1 MNDPLTLSGPHL
13 SPVLSFPAVP
23 WLLRS
28 GVCLAWQLWKR
39 HGSCFLST
47 GIVPGIVPTSW
58 NSPHLIVIDSEL
70 SLSKS
75 PYYMWESE
83 CSNSSSWHFTHGS
96 WGDALWLKCPQNKR
110 EGMGLNPRTYLKS
123 GHNDRS
129 VIPVHLQQ
137 EGQKQET
144 LPKQMCGYPGVH
156 IGRQHKSGPDLKE
169 GKRLGHSWGCPLAYT
184 ALSWQEHT
192 PLTHAHESMPRGHPP
207 QTNQVWETLWVSS
220 RKPRVVLL
228 LLPYLSG
235 LLVVF

>member
-96 WGDALWLKCPQNKR
+96 WGDASVAEMPSEQTWGHGFEPQN
-110 EGMGLNPRTYLKS
+110 
-123 GHNDRS
+123 
-129 VIPVHLQQ
+129 
-137 EGQKQET
+137 
-144 LPKQMCGYPGVH
+144 LPKVWTQWQICDP
-156 IGRQHKSGPDLKE
+156 STP
-169 GKRLGHSWGCPLAYT
+169 T
-184 ALSWQEHT
+184 ARRAEAGDSPKTNVWLSWCPHWQTTQERSWSQRRQEIGAQLRLSSGIHS
-192 PLTHAHESMPRGHPP
+192 LVLARAHSTHSCSWKHA
-207 QTNQVWETLWVSS
+207 
-220 RKPRVVLL
+220 
-228 LLPYLSG
+228 
-235 LLVVF
+235 